1 MHNDQETMANAA
13 SQNTMVDDGV
23 GRLLDALRDNGL
35 AENTLVIYTSDQ
47 GNFFGQHGLWGHTDF
62 SFPASLY
69 ETAMNIPLIAHYPG
83 VIEKDQVSDLFIG
96 QYDLM
101 PTILDMA
108 GLNVEIANS
117 PGRSFAEHLK
127 GNELE
132 AWSDAVYLD
141 QEATR
146 AIRTNR
152 YAYWK
157 RLKGTG
163 EHELY
168 DMQTDPGQEDN
179 LYGNPDY
186 VEVIEQ
192 LDRRLTQF
200 FATYSAAQYD
210 LWRGG
215 TVKGSTESTQVYKSL
230 YGDQWEPE
238 SEIKPTFR
246 ENIR

>member
-1 MHNDQETMANAA
+1 
-13 SQNTMVDDGV
+13 
-23 GRLLDALRDNGL
+23 
-35 AENTLVIYTSDQ
+35 VIYTSDQ

-69 ETAMNIPLIAHYPG
+69 DTAMNIPLIVRYPG
-83 VIEKDQVSDLFIG
+83 VVEKGQSSDLLVG

-108 GLNVEIANS
+108 GFDVKIANS

-127 GNELE
+127 GSEL
-132 AWSDAVYLD
+132 ASWSDAVYMD

-146 AIRTNR
+146 VIRTKQ
-152 YAYWK
+152 YSYWK
-157 RLKGTG
+157 RMKGTS

-168 DMQTDPGQEDN
+168 DIRKDPEQEDN
-179 LYGNPDY
+179 LYGNPEHAEA
-186 VEVIEQ
+186 VLE
-192 LDRRLTQF
+192 LDRKLTQF
-200 FATYSAAQYD
+200 FDTYSNAEYD

-215 TVKGSTESTQVYKSL
+215 TVKGTTESTQVYQSL
-230 YGDQWEPE
+230 YGKQWKPE
-238 SEIKPTFR
+238 SGIRPAFS